1 MGSSFRPA
9 DYLSHNIHHVSSQ
22 HDNMQNTLGK
32 HRRMRSE
39 GSACITSSSCDP
51 LISSQTDADWMPQ
64 SAVRRRKLPK
74 FCLPSDSSNHVA
86 TNAYTPQP
94 SWDLNS
100 SVTDLQSLTV
110 PKTNHSPL
118 CAHRRSASY
127 GGDYFTFAAHEIG
140 EAASRAVEQ
149 AEELV
154 IHLWKKGWRVVHHHS
169 LPHWLKDN
177 DFILRG
183 HRPQLPSFRECFRSI
198 FRLHTETG
206 NIWTHLIGFVCFLIL
221 SISFLVH
228 PGLNIHWQ
236 EKMVVQL
243 HISASMSHYL
253 VLLSLLHVFLL
264 IMNLINGNYD
274 KDEHLLRFVILHKNT
289 FSS

>member
-1 MGSSFRPA
+1 MHS
-9 DYLSHNIHHVSSQ
+9 D
-22 HDNMQNTLGK
+22 
-32 HRRMRSE
+32 

-51 LISSQTDADWMPQ
+51 LISNQTNADWMPQ
-64 SAVRRRKLPK
+64 GAVRRRKLPK

-149 AEELV
+149 AEEFRLFSDLEYL
-154 IHLWKKGWRVVHHHS
+154 ISSSSGFKYTLARENGCSGIFYKRHSCTWFFMVVSHS
-169 LPHWLKDN
+169 L
-177 DFILRG
+177 
-183 HRPQLPSFRECFRSI
+183 LPFRTC
-198 FRLHTETG
+198 
-206 NIWTHLIGFVCFLIL
+206 W
-221 SISFLVH
+221 
-228 PGLNIHWQ
+228 
-236 EKMVVQL
+236 
-243 HISASMSHYL
+243 
-253 VLLSLLHVFLL
+253 
-264 IMNLINGNYD
+264 
-274 KDEHLLRFVILHKNT
+274 
-289 FSS
+289 

>member
-1 MGSSFRPA
+1 MMGSSFRPA
-9 DYLSHNIHHVSSQ
+9 DYLSHNIHHVYSQ

-39 GSACITSSSCDP
+39 GSACITSSFCDP
-51 LISSQTDADWMPQ
+51 LISNQTDADWMPQ

-206 NIWTHLIGFVCFLIL
+206 NIWTHLIGKSSMICVLIFASILFHFDSNLRNKSCRYIPITFVLIVCAVTFL
-221 SISFLVH
+221 
-228 PGLNIHWQ
+228 GLPR
-236 EKMVVQL
+236 
-243 HISASMSHYL
+243 
-253 VLLSLLHVFLL
+253 
-264 IMNLINGNYD
+264 NL
-274 KDEHLLRFVILHKNT
+274 EL
-289 FSS
+289 